1 MAQTKKDLFE
11 FIKKRVKYTSEE
23 EGYKS
28 FEAFVKWFSKMYFP
42 GFLKYELTDGK
53 GDGKADALI
62 QCEIKNNTRY
72 HIINSKYTE
81 KYNVNSP
88 TTFYDEITTFWMAF
102 RNKDNRK
109 NYLETVR
116 EELRPKYKNMFKLYD
131 DGKADLFFITNH
143 KKNDVQYSRV
153 KEFNVHIIHLEEM
166 VSYVAEHIE
175 GAMPETEPLILSGIS
190 TVLTPARSETE
201 VPTSIVFARLYDFLK
216 YMEDDPFELL
226 FARNVRLWLG
236 KTDTNKDIRKTF
248 QDNPREFAYSNNG
261 ITILCKKHQHDP
273 ADNELKILNPRI
285 VNGSQTL
292 HSIKDVHTSNKVARV
307 MVRIIEVPPE
317 SKGDIADEISK
328 RKEVI
333 HKISIRSNMQNP
345 IKRWNLVSNDDFN
358 NAISQYFWQK
368 GLYYERRQ
376 NEWKMRKTQLLNE
389 RIKKGPALKQMIK
402 IISSYYYEDKY
413 LGSANAQGRLNTLFE
428 EEGYKKIRSTAPSHV
443 YQLYLIYQ
451 FMTKHFTNIKKK
463 RKNKKFKALGNYA
476 TLALFSGV
484 CKSLKL
490 RQFRFG
496 ILDNGHKLEALASE
510 YSNLFEEGF
519 TKLIEYYMKKHLQMK
534 KRTERNEG
542 IELSYQVYF
551 KNAKNVKDLIDSIP
565 KNILSK
571 ISKPFFESL
580 PPA

>member
-261 ITILCKKHQHDP
+261 ITILFKSI
-273 ADNELKILNPRI
+273 NTILL
-285 VNGSQTL
+285 T
-292 HSIKDVHTSNKVARV
+292 
-307 MVRIIEVPPE
+307 
-317 SKGDIADEISK
+317 
-328 RKEVI
+328 
-333 HKISIRSNMQNP
+333 
-345 IKRWNLVSNDDFN
+345 
-358 NAISQYFWQK
+358 
-368 GLYYERRQ
+368 
-376 NEWKMRKTQLLNE
+376 
-389 RIKKGPALKQMIK
+389 
-402 IISSYYYEDKY
+402 
-413 LGSANAQGRLNTLFE
+413 
-428 EEGYKKIRSTAPSHV
+428 
-443 YQLYLIYQ
+443 
-451 FMTKHFTNIKKK
+451 TN
-463 RKNKKFKALGNYA
+463 
-476 TLALFSGV
+476 
-484 CKSLKL
+484 
-490 RQFRFG
+490 
-496 ILDNGHKLEALASE
+496 
-510 YSNLFEEGF
+510 
-519 TKLIEYYMKKHLQMK
+519 
-534 KRTERNEG
+534 
-542 IELSYQVYF
+542 
-551 KNAKNVKDLIDSIP
+551 
-565 KNILSK
+565 
-571 ISKPFFESL
+571 
-580 PPA
+580 